1 MKLALEAAQIL
12 DNDEYSGGVLRSFST
27 EAAHPV
33 VLVQRF
39 SLATRERS
47 GWLSSV
53 RNEIQ
58 SALAVMS
65 ITIHYLPRSVAS

>member
-1 MKLALEAAQIL
+1 MKLALEAEQIL

-39 SLATRERS
+39 SLAMRERS

-53 RNEIQ
+53 QNTTQ
-58 SALAVMS
+58 NG
-65 ITIHYLPRSVAS
+65 